1 MSKKEQRVINAF
13 INCVKMGEYSYD
25 YAVTLMENTEA
36 YGYLTDEAK
45 EVFYKT
51 FEEPEQVETPIEE
64 TENVESEEIED
75 GERV

>member
-13 INCVKMGEYSYD
+13 INCVKSGEYSYD

-45 EVFYKT
+45 EVFYKA
-51 FEEPEQVETPIEE
+51 FETP
-64 TENVESEEIED
+64 ENAESEVIQNESELESEI
-75 GERV
+75 

>member
-36 YGYLTDEAK
+36 YGYLTEQAK
-45 EVFYKT
+45 EVFYKA
-51 FEEPEQVETPIEE
+51 FEEPEEP
-64 TENVESEEIED
+64 ENVESEVIED
-75 GERV
+75 GETV